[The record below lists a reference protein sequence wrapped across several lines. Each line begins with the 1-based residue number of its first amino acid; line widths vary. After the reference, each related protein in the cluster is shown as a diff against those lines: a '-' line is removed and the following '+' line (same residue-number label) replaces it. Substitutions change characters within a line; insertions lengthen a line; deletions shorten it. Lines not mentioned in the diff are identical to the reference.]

1 MCGSGGGACGDSLC
15 KGGSCNTCRSA
26 IIKLMVV
33 EMVMVLVVVDVL
45 VVVSVV
51 EMVLVCYG
59 GGGDGGGC
67 DGRVLVVA

>member
-1 MCGSGGGACGDSLC
+1 
-15 KGGSCNTCRSA
+15 
-26 IIKLMVV
+26 MVV

-59 GGGDGGGC
+59 GGGDCGGC
-67 DGRVLVVA
+67 DGRVFVVA